1 MGGSSLPG
9 QSSLLQTH
17 WLFRQMLVEREAQVM
32 GGSAEAGIHER
43 IWRGHRHPTAPKEG
57 YGTRKSPKSEGASG
71 GDGAPSG
78 ASAAEESERQ
88 CQGKGANPDR
98 QTEEGNQASPP
109 RHEAVELLPSQ
120 HTHTHTR
127 TRTYTN
133 THIHTHAHTY
143 MHRHTNTCA
152 HTCTPIHIY
161 INTTHTHTHINTH
174 IQNAHTYTH
183 ILLVEDRNSGL

>member
-71 GDGAPSG
+71 GEGAPSG
-78 ASAAEESERQ
+78 ASAAEESWRQ

-120 HTHTHTR
+120 HTHTHTHAHAH
-127 TRTYTN
+127 TQTHTYIHMH
-133 THIHTHAHTY
+133 THTCTDTQTHVHTHAHPYTY
-143 MHRHTNTCA
+143 
-152 HTCTPIHIY
+152 I
-161 INTTHTHTHINTH
+161 
-174 IQNAHTYTH
+174 
-183 ILLVEDRNSGL
+183 

>member
-1 MGGSSLPG
+1 MGVRGSSLPG

-71 GDGAPSG
+71 GEGAPRG
-78 ASAAEESERQ
+78 LQPQRNHGDNAEAREQ
-88 CQGKGANPDR
+88 TLTDR
-98 QTEEGNQASPP
+98 QKRESKRVHPGTKQLNCYP
-109 RHEAVELLPSQ
+109 LN
-120 HTHTHTR
+120 THTHTR

-133 THIHTHAHTY
+133 THIHTHMHT
-143 MHRHTNTCA
+143 HTCTHTNTCA
-152 HTCTPIHIY
+152 HTCTPIYTQYTHIY
-161 INTTHTHTHINTH
+161 I
-174 IQNAHTYTH
+174 
-183 ILLVEDRNSGL
+183 